1 MSGRGAK
8 GGRPGGSCRECASA
22 KRKCTHN
29 CPGRLPTVSAKG
41 GAPAGLTPGS
51 NSSTHDQ
58 EPAPNPPKPAARRP
72 GRAPGPG
79 PPDVGRKNLFPRP
92 GGESARVAAEEA
104 SRHKTSKPQG
114 QSRADAASIILQTAR
129 CMKVQVDSAELSS
142 WAKIVHWLRGSNAAA
157 IVEMF
162 GELTVPHFTWDVSA
176 QAWTE
181 HDVQCCEAGVQKDA
195 AANGKRF
202 GSDDM
207 QKDFELL
214 VLADVLRKSA
224 VDTDVLWQLQ
234 SLHETAAWAAEHDID
249 IAALHEQQQAQ
260 MLGMSDG
267 QMQSFVVE
275 QSTQSRARYRANC
288 KAVFEYVEG
297 MAERNELYSETEHR
311 SHINAMVRLMRCGI
325 CRSKY
330 WTNLRKDYD
339 WEAVLR
345 ADKAVAAAIAAG
357 VTEEGVRQCV
367 VDGVLDVLVADNLT
381 QDAMARRPV
390 LQGRALQEE
399 KQRLAKLPL
408 GSEAAVAGLSGE
420 DVKDV
425 KQIRMQNAEVCFRS
439 FDAWEQTL
447 HIEACQVCNR
457 LLLAD
462 EAVPGCAAMAEK
474 LVQQKDSG
482 YRLCSLCSSATANA
496 KARERRNAQTSN
508 SAVQPIHEGL
518 LHPWGAL
525 NDMRPGA
532 VPVEL
537 QQLSM
542 VERLC
547 VALISPMMQIR
558 FLRAGTR
565 ALNGNCIAFRQPV
578 HKLATALPRYVSET
592 SVLLVVRGLVADE
605 DKQDVLQGAKD
616 WRLRREVVRRALVWL
631 LQNCPPYKDPT
642 NQVSIHEGRL
652 ASLPL
657 DGEQLVEDQE
667 DLD

>member
-1 MSGRGAK
+1 MSGSGAK
-8 GGRPGGSCRECASA
+8 GGRPGGSARACRECAAA

-29 CPGRLPTVSAKG
+29 CPGRLPTGSAKG

-58 EPAPNPPKPAARRP
+58 QPPTNPPKTAARRS
-72 GRAPGPG
+72 GHAPGPC

-92 GGESARVAAEEA
+92 GGESARVAEEEA

-142 WAKIVHWLRGSNAAA
+142 WAKIVHWLRGSNAVA

-176 QAWTE
+176 QSWTE

-207 QKDFELL
+207 QKDFQLL

-224 VDTDVLWQLQ
+224 VDTDVLWELR

-260 MLGMSDG
+260 MLGMRDG

-275 QSTQSRARYRANC
+275 HSTQSRARYQANC

-399 KQRLAKLPL
+399 KQR
-408 GSEAAVAGLSGE
+408 
-420 DVKDV
+420 
-425 KQIRMQNAEVCFRS
+425 
-439 FDAWEQTL
+439 
-447 HIEACQVCNR
+447 
-457 LLLAD
+457 
-462 EAVPGCAAMAEK
+462 
-474 LVQQKDSG
+474 
-482 YRLCSLCSSATANA
+482 
-496 KARERRNAQTSN
+496 
-508 SAVQPIHEGL
+508 
-518 LHPWGAL
+518 
-525 NDMRPGA
+525 
-532 VPVEL
+532 
-537 QQLSM
+537 
-542 VERLC
+542 
-547 VALISPMMQIR
+547 
-558 FLRAGTR
+558 
-565 ALNGNCIAFRQPV
+565 
-578 HKLATALPRYVSET
+578 
-592 SVLLVVRGLVADE
+592 
-605 DKQDVLQGAKD
+605 
-616 WRLRREVVRRALVWL
+616 
-631 LQNCPPYKDPT
+631 
-642 NQVSIHEGRL
+642 
-652 ASLPL
+652 
-657 DGEQLVEDQE
+657 
-667 DLD
+667 